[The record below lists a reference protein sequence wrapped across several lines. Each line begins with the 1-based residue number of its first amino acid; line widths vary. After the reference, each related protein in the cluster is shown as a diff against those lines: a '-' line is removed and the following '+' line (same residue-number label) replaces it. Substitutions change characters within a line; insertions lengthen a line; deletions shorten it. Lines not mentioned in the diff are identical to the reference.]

1 MKFHGMSIEDATDIT
16 EDIMWMMIDSGLARE
31 AEVYDKQY
39 LLWLS
44 RDEVEKYHEIH
55 QSGPT
60 RTTTELDKEG
70 TWHYDVSGFS
80 QKGRELFE
88 GIYNKLRGDEE

>member
-1 MKFHGMSIEDATDIT
+1 MMSIADAADTT
-16 EDIMWMMIDSGLARE
+16 EEIMWMMIDSGIARE
-31 AEVYDKQY
+31 TDVYDKQY

-55 QSGPT
+55 
-60 RTTTELDKEG
+60 EG
-70 TWHYDVSGFS
+70 SPEYDVSGFS
-80 QKGRELFE
+80 PKGRELFE